1 MVCIL
6 VKWTIFKSS
15 TKIQIFVI
23 AFHEYIRTSFDK
35 TLSGRVTNGKL
46 EKVFGGFLLVKEME
60 LASTKHLIEMVKESL
75 KSDER

>member
-23 AFHEYIRTSFDK
+23 AFHEYMKTSFDK
-35 TLSGRVTNGKL
+35 ALSARVTNGKL
-46 EKVFGGFLLVKEME
+46 EKVFGGCLLVKEME
-60 LASTKHLIEMVKESL
+60 WQALST
-75 KSDER
+75 